1 MLRSLLAP
9 TLVLCA
15 AGLAAALVLPLPQPA
30 AVSLPATIALAA
42 LLLMP
47 AVVCA
52 DFSTLDALRQSAA
65 WSFLAGACAALA
77 VGAAVRDGGIITAA
91 VATALVVLAGAA
103 LWWLLERNA
112 PPGVHWRFTTVLFLA
127 SSAPLWAAPL
137 AELHAPLATLV
148 ACASPLSLLGVL
160 MDHDYLRTAF
170 FYQHS
175 ALGALSYRYPSAGAF
190 VVAYAVGGA
199 ALWTI
204 ALMKTMGPRNVT
216 ENR

>member
-9 TLVLCA
+9 TLVLSA

-30 AVSLPATIALAA
+30 AVSLPAGIALAA

-47 AVVCA
+47 AVVRSE
-52 DFSTLDALRQSAA
+52 FSAPAVLRHSAA
-65 WSFLAGACAALA
+65 WSGVAGVCAALA
-77 VGAAVRDGGIITAA
+77 VGAVVTKGAIIAAA

-112 PPGVHWRFTTVLFLA
+112 QAGMHWRFSTVLLLA

-175 ALGALSYRYPSAGAF
+175 ALGALSYRYPSAGVFAG
-190 VVAYAVGGA
+190 AYAAVA
-199 ALWTI
+199 TALWAI
-204 ALMKTMGPRNVT
+204 ALRPKTGT
-216 ENR
+216 ENRQ